1 MACAQTTNTANSVEE
16 QADPECINVMFLCD
30 EWKSSKGGLSTFNRE
45 LAVNLARTSKSNTN
59 DRIKV
64 HCYVSQSDEL
74 SREDAKQYGVNL
86 ITAQRIPG
94 SSDPL
99 DWLKIPPSEL
109 RQPDVVIGH
118 GRKFGAPA
126 YFIVQTANCKW
137 VQFVHVYCEDLGKY
151 KVPGSATTVDV
162 IEENEK
168 KQKMEIEL
176 CKEADL
182 VVSVGSRLQRK
193 YRRSLSNNVEIITPG
208 IIEKFFNDSQSLQ
221 LAEDRSMAG
230 NRKFNVFMFG
240 RGTSEDLTLKGY
252 DIVAIAIASLGKN
265 FEFTFVGAPAG
276 EHTRIQQ
283 WFLDQTCNLSR
294 NQVTIRSFLDKQ
306 DELLMMF
313 QESDLVAVPSRTE
326 GFGLVALEAISAGIP
341 VLVTSESGIA
351 EALQE
356 IKGGK
361 SVIVESDDAKEW
373 ERRIQQVSSQS
384 PEERYDNAKKLR
396 ENYDKKYSWRTEC
409 ERFKRMIQDLVES
422 SNGMFTNAAVI

>member
-1 MACAQTTNTANSVEE
+1 MACAQTTYTANSVEE

-45 LAVNLARTSKSNTN
+45 LAVNLARTSNTS
-59 DRIKV
+59 DSIKV
-64 HCYVSQSDEL
+64 HCYVSQSDEP

-109 RQPDVVIGH
+109 TNPDVVIGH
-118 GRKFGAPA
+118 GRKFGTPA
-126 YFIVQTANCKW
+126 FFIVKSAKCKW
-137 VQFVHVYCEDLGKY
+137 VHFVHVFCEDLGKY
-151 KVPGSATTVDV
+151 KVAENATVDV

-168 KQKMEIEL
+168 KHKMEIEL

-182 VVSVGSRLQRK
+182 VVSVGSRLQQK

-208 IIEKFFNDSQSLQ
+208 IIEKFFNESQSSQ
-221 LAEDRSMAG
+221 LAEDRSMAR

-356 IKGGK
+356 VKGGK
-361 SVIVESDDAKEW
+361 SVIVESDNAEEW
-373 ERRIQQVSSQS
+373 QRRIQQLSSQS
-384 PEERYDNAKKLR
+384 PEERYENAKQLR
-396 ENYDKKYSWRTEC
+396 ENYNKKYSWRTEC
-409 ERFKRMIQDLVES
+409 ERFKRIIQDLVES
-422 SNGMFTNAAVI
+422 SNGMFTKPFSDFL